1 MEAGRIFNFSAG
13 PSCLPL
19 DILKEA
25 QAEVLNYHGTGMSI
39 MEMSH
44 RNKEFAKLW
53 NATRKGLSTLLGI
66 PDDYIIFFLQGG
78 ATLQFSAV
86 PMNMAWDKKPTN
98 YLVAG

>member
-13 PSCLPL
+13 PCCLPIE
-19 DILKEA
+19 ILKEA

-44 RNKEFAKLW
+44 RNKEFTKIW
-53 NATRKGLSTLLGI
+53 NNARKGLTTLLGI
-66 PDDYIIFFLQGG
+66 PEDYIIFFLQGG

-86 PMNMAWDKKPTN
+86 PMNLAWDTRPTN
-98 YLVAG
+98 YLIAG